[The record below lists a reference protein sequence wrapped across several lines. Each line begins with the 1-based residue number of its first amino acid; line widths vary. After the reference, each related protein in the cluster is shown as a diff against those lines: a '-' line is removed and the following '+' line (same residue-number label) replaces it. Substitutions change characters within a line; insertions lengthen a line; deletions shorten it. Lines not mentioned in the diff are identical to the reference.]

1 MYIYIW
7 DKPKNREAT
16 RFFPT
21 LRSPAKARDKQAKS
35 DVLDL
40 RSSYWRALSPTMV
53 PQEHTKNDGE
63 SAFLMDKSR
72 QINHGGFQKW
82 GYPKKIAG
90 WFMSWK
96 IPSING

>member
-1 MYIYIW
+1 
-7 DKPKNREAT
+7 
-16 RFFPT
+16 
-21 LRSPAKARDKQAKS
+21 
-35 DVLDL
+35 
-40 RSSYWRALSPTMV
+40 MV

>member
-1 MYIYIW
+1 MYIYICVCIIYVYIYIW

-40 RSSYWRALSPTMV
+40 RSSCWRALRYGEPPGDV
-53 PQEHTKNDGE
+53 KNAGV
-63 SAFLMDKSR
+63 L
-72 QINHGGFQKW
+72 QW
-82 GYPKKIAG
+82 YPKNIQKTMENQH
-90 WFMSWK
+90 F
-96 IPSING
+96 